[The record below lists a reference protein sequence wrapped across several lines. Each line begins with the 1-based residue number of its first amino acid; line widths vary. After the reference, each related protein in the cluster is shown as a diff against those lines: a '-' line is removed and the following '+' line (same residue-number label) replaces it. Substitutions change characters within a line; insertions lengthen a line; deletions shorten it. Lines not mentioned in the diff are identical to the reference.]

1 MLHSIS
7 VFCGS
12 SPGHAPVYAIQAR
25 QLGTTMAM
33 QGIEVVYGGARVGLM
48 GEIASGA
55 LEAGGRVTGVMPR
68 FLADKEIA
76 HADLSELILV
86 DSMHERKMA
95 MNDRCD
101 GVIALPGGFGTLDEV
116 FEMIT
121 WTQLGIHH
129 KPIGFLN
136 IKGFYNHLAA
146 HLDTM
151 VEQGFLKAIHRDML
165 IITDNI
171 ESLLHGMHHYKPQ
184 AVAKWI
190 NHNME

>member
-1 MLHSIS
+1 MLHSIA

-12 SPGHAPVYAIQAR
+12 SRGHSPEFATQAR
-25 QLGTTMAM
+25 MLGKTLAM

-48 GEIASGA
+48 LEVAAGA
-55 LEAGGRVTGVMPR
+55 LDAGGRVTGVMPR
-68 FLADKEIA
+68 FLAEKEIA
-76 HADLSELILV
+76 HPGLTELILV

-121 WTQLGIHH
+121 WAQLGIHL

-136 IKGFYNHLAA
+136 VQGFYDHLSA
-146 HLDTM
+146 HVDTM
-151 VEQGFLKAIHRDML
+151 VEQGFVKAIHRDML
-165 IITDNI
+165 IITDDI
-171 ESLLHGMHHYKPQ
+171 ASLLQRMQNYEPQ
-184 AVAKWI
+184 TVGKWI
-190 NHNME
+190 H